1 MHWLLH
7 IGWGLKHPDAVNI
20 IDKTFVRIYTIL
32 AEVRMLQ
39 GDEAGAEKWLR
50 EAKKAALK
58 FDANP
63 QYRTAHGMKYYHSSE
78 KIMSYDDMG
87 DTGMAMIENYMA
99 DDVAGMNLRPLWSKI
114 QAEE

>member
-1 MHWLLH
+1 
-7 IGWGLKHPDAVNI
+7 
-20 IDKTFVRIYTIL
+20 
-32 AEVRMLQ
+32 MLQ

-50 EAKKAALK
+50 EAKKTALR

-78 KIMSYDDMG
+78 KSMSYDDMG

-99 DDVAGMNLRPLWSKI
+99 DEVAGKNLRPLWAKI
-114 QAEE
+114 QAEK